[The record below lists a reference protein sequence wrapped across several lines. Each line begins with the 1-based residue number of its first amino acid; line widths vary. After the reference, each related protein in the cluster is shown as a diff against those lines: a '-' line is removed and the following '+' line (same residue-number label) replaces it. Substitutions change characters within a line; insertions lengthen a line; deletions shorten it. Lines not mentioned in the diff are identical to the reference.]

1 MPAAKKITFQQREAL
16 KYYLARLTGIRI
28 EHSYN
33 CVELSSY
40 LQKKLKIHVSES
52 TLKRVFGLVKST
64 DSASVYTLNLLVSAF
79 GFSSWNNFVRET
91 QTIDIQSINMLL
103 IRRMSGEKDSLSK
116 ERYDLH
122 QLDFTQWTVAYQ
134 LHTLTE
140 SAIRLQD
147 EILLEQILALPAEN
161 TDSAISDKLFFALQP
176 IAVYA
181 ELQNEFIIN
190 WVKKNIAQSKI
201 LQKYVLQGNVFDTR
215 LLDFYG
221 EWLIQVPENYPEDM
235 PLFKSILM
243 CQMAYLNKDRS
254 QAKAYFEKAKFWDS
268 QLLDKTPPILKGR
281 LAAWDFILEGNLD
294 LLTLFYQQEKSLV
307 AKIEVLEFASR
318 LIWQHKNE
326 KLLLPFINELD
337 LDELPV
343 FTSFYQK
350 GRSDVMRLVKA
361 INQFNANNITEAK
374 SLLSEINPINFHFS
388 DRRWLE
394 EKYHQ
399 ILCA

>member
-1 MPAAKKITFQQREAL
+1 MPAPKKITNQQREAL
-16 KYYLARLTGIRI
+16 KYYLERLSGIRL
-28 EHSYN
+28 EHSYH
-33 CVELSSY
+33 CLELSSY
-40 LQKKLKIHVSES
+40 LQKKYKINVSES
-52 TLKRVFGLVKST
+52 TLKRIFGMVKST

-79 GFSSWNNFVRET
+79 GFSSWNVFTKET
-91 QTIDIQSINMLL
+91 NTIDIQSINMLL
-103 IRRMSGEKDSLSK
+103 IRRMSGEKDSLTK

-134 LHTLTE
+134 LHLLTE

-147 EILLEQILALPAEN
+147 EFLLEQILALPAEN
-161 TDSAISDKLFFALQP
+161 ADPSTSDKLFFALQP
-176 IAVYA
+176 IAVHA

-190 WVKKNIAQSKI
+190 WVKKNIAHSNI

-221 EWLIQVPENYPEDM
+221 EWLVQVPENFPEDM

-243 CQMAYLNKDRS
+243 CQMAYLKNDKS
-254 QAKAYFEKAKFWDS
+254 QAKTYLEKAKFWDS
-268 QLLDKTPPILKGR
+268 QLQDKTPPILKGR
-281 LAAWDFILEGNLD
+281 LAAWDFILAGNLD
-294 LLTLFYQQEKSLV
+294 LLTLYYQQEISLI
-307 AKIEVLEFASR
+307 AKIELLEFASR
-318 LIWQHKNE
+318 LIWQHTNE
-326 KLLLPFINELD
+326 KQLLPFINDFD

-343 FTSFYQK
+343 FTNFYQK

-361 INQFNANNITEAK
+361 INQFNANKISEAK

-394 EKYHQ
+394 EKYQQ

>member
-1 MPAAKKITFQQREAL
+1 MD
-16 KYYLARLTGIRI
+16 
-28 EHSYN
+28 
-33 CVELSSY
+33 LSNY
-40 LQKKLKIHVSES
+40 LQKKHKINVSES
-52 TLKRVFGLVKST
+52 TLKRIFGMVKST

-79 GFSSWNNFVRET
+79 GFSSWNVFTKET
-91 QTIDIQSINMLL
+91 NTIDIQSINMLL
-103 IRRMSGEKDSLSK
+103 IRRMSGEKDSLTK

-134 LHTLTE
+134 LHLLTE

-147 EILLEQILALPAEN
+147 EFLLEQILALPAEN
-161 TDSAISDKLFFALQP
+161 TDPSTSDKLFFALQP
-176 IAVYA
+176 IAVHA

-190 WVKKNIAQSKI
+190 WVKKNIAHSKI

-221 EWLIQVPENYPEDM
+221 EWLVQVPENFPEDM

-243 CQMAYLNKDRS
+243 CQMAYLKNDKS
-254 QAKAYFEKAKFWDS
+254 QAKTYLEKAKFWDS

-281 LAAWDFILEGNLD
+281 LAAWDFILAGNLD
-294 LLTLFYQQEKSLV
+294 LLTLYYQQEISLI
-307 AKIEVLEFASR
+307 AKIELLEFASR
-318 LIWQHKNE
+318 LIWQHTNE
-326 KLLLPFINELD
+326 KQLLPFINDLD

-343 FTSFYQK
+343 FTNFYQK

-361 INQFNANNITEAK
+361 INQFNANKISEAK

-394 EKYHQ
+394 EKYQQ

>member
-1 MPAAKKITFQQREAL
+1 MPAPKKITNQQREAL
-16 KYYLARLTGIRI
+16 KYYLERLSGIRL
-28 EHSYN
+28 EHSYH
-33 CVELSSY
+33 CLELSSY
-40 LQKKLKIHVSES
+40 LQKKYKINVSES
-52 TLKRVFGLVKST
+52 TLKRIFGMVKST

-79 GFSSWNNFVRET
+79 GFSSWNVFTKET
-91 QTIDIQSINMLL
+91 NTIDIQSINMLL
-103 IRRMSGEKDSLSK
+103 IRRMSGEKDSLTK

-134 LHTLTE
+134 LHLLTE

-147 EILLEQILALPAEN
+147 EFLLEQILALPAEN
-161 TDSAISDKLFFALQP
+161 TDPSTSDKLFFALQP
-176 IAVYA
+176 IAVHA

-190 WVKKNIAQSKI
+190 WVKKNIAHSKI

-221 EWLIQVPENYPEDM
+221 EWLVQVPENFPEDM

-243 CQMAYLNKDRS
+243 CQMAYLKNDKS
-254 QAKAYFEKAKFWDS
+254 QAKTYLEKAKFWDS

-281 LAAWDFILEGNLD
+281 LAAWDFILAGNLD
-294 LLTLFYQQEKSLV
+294 LLTLYYQQEISLI
-307 AKIEVLEFASR
+307 AKIELLEFASR
-318 LIWQHKNE
+318 LIWQHTNE
-326 KLLLPFINELD
+326 KQLLPFINDLD

-343 FTSFYQK
+343 FTNFYQK

-361 INQFNANNITEAK
+361 INQFNANKISEAK

-394 EKYHQ
+394 EKYQQ